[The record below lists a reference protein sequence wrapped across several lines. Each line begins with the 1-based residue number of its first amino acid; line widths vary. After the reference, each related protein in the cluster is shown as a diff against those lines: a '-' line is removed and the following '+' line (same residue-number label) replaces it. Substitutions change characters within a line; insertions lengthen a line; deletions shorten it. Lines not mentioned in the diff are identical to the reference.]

1 MILISWKYFL
11 LVLAE
16 EKTGKIKDIK
26 ETVSGAVELM
36 QQLGKP
42 GMQES
47 FGKIMDAVMVT
58 KEIIKDLKT
67 PEMVKNIENFR
78 LISENMN
85 QASAR
90 MQNTVKQIEETGV
103 IIEAK
108 GLIKSAKSTMD
119 SFGENS
125 QDLPQMSTAIKEMIN
140 SVRDLV
146 DELKMTV
153 IDSKNSGAVHS
164 IKETIKDASDI
175 YKTTVGYRDKNR
187 FVQ

>member
-1 MILISWKYFL
+1 M
-11 LVLAE
+11 AE

-47 FGKIMDAVMVT
+47 FGKIMDAAMVA

-67 PEMVKNIENFR
+67 PEMVRNIENFR

-85 QASAR
+85 QASTR
-90 MQNTVKQIEETGV
+90 MQDTIKLLEDTGV
-103 IIEAK
+103 INEAR
-108 GLIKSAKSTMD
+108 GLIKSAKGVMD
-119 SFGENS
+119 SFGES
-125 QDLPQMSTAIKEMIN
+125 GQDLPQVGIAIKEMVN
-140 SVRDLV
+140 SMRDLV

-153 IDSKNSGAVHS
+153 IDSKNSGIVHN
-164 IKETIKDASDI
+164 IKETVNDVSEI
-175 YKTTVGYRDKNR
+175 YKTAASYGGKSWK
-187 FVQ
+187 

>member
-1 MILISWKYFL
+1 MEIFSIS
-11 LVLAE
+11 VAE

-26 ETVSGAVELM
+26 ETVSGAVELI

-47 FGKIMDAVMVT
+47 FGKIMDAAMVA

-90 MQNTVKQIEETGV
+90 MQDTIKQLEETGV
-103 IIEAK
+103 INEAK

-119 SFGENS
+119 SFGECG
-125 QDLPQMSTAIKEMIN
+125 QDLPQVGTTIKEMIN
-140 SVRDLV
+140 SIRDLV

-175 YKTTVGYRDKNR
+175 YKTTVGYRGKNL

>member
-11 LVLAE
+11 SVLAE
-16 EKTGKIKDIK
+16 EKTGKIKDIR
-26 ETVSGAVELM
+26 ETVSGAVELI

-47 FGKIMDAVMVT
+47 LGKIMDAAQVA

-90 MQNTVKQIEETGV
+90 MQNTVRHLEETGV
-103 IIEAK
+103 INEAK
-108 GLIKSAKSTMD
+108 GLIKSAKNAMD
-119 SFGENS
+119 LFGENS
-125 QDLPQMSTAIKEMIN
+125 QDLPQMGTAIKEMIN

-153 IDSKNSGAVHS
+153 IDSKNSGAVQS

-175 YKTTVGYRDKNR
+175 YKTTVEYRGKNR
-187 FVQ
+187 IVQ

>member
-1 MILISWKYFL
+1 MEIFSIS
-11 LVLAE
+11 VAE

-47 FGKIMDAVMVT
+47 FGKIMDAVMIA

-85 QASAR
+85 QAFTR
-90 MQNTVKQIEETGV
+90 MQNTIKQLEETGV
-103 IIEAK
+103 ISEAK

-119 SFGENS
+119 SLGENS
-125 QDLPQMSTAIKEMIN
+125 HDLPQMGTAVKEMIN

-164 IKETIKDASDI
+164 IKETIKDASEI
-175 YKTTVGYRDKNR
+175 YKTTVGHRGKNR
-187 FVQ
+187 LVQ

>member
-1 MILISWKYFL
+1 M
-11 LVLAE
+11 AE

-36 QQLGKP
+36 NQLRKP
-42 GMQES
+42 GVQES
-47 FGKIMDAVMVT
+47 FSKIMDTAMVA

-85 QASAR
+85 QASTR
-90 MQNTVKQIEETGV
+90 MQDTIKQLEESGV
-103 IIEAK
+103 ISEVK
-108 GLIKSAKSTMD
+108 GLMKSTKSTMD
-119 SFGENS
+119 SFGESS
-125 QDLPQMSTAIKEMIN
+125 QDMPQMSTVIKEMIN

-164 IKETIKDASDI
+164 IKETIQDASEV
-175 YKTTVGYRDKNR
+175 YKTTMSML
-187 FVQ
+187 

>member
-1 MILISWKYFL
+1 M
-11 LVLAE
+11 AE

-47 FGKIMDAVMVT
+47 FGKIMDAAMVA

-67 PEMVKNIENFR
+67 PEMIRNIENFR

-85 QASAR
+85 QATTR
-90 MQNTVKQIEETGV
+90 MQDTVKHLEDTGV
-103 IIEAK
+103 INEAK
-108 GLIKSAKSTMD
+108 GLIKSAKGVMD
-119 SFGENS
+119 SFGES
-125 QDLPQMSTAIKEMIN
+125 GQDLPQVGIAIKEMIN

-153 IDSKNSGAVHS
+153 IDSKNSGNIHS
-164 IKETIKDASDI
+164 IKETISDASEI
-175 YKTTVGYRDKNR
+175 YKTAASYGGKPWK
-187 FVQ
+187 